1 MPKSEK
7 KKNDFEKVWPLPAAG
22 ASETQSCVPGGSVP
36 PRPGNRENT
45 FRGRSAQTG
54 RRGRRMM
61 KRQKKKGRG
70 AGRVVAGWKGCR
82 RVLVKDKTQ
91 NECN

>member
-1 MPKSEK
+1 
-7 KKNDFEKVWPLPAAG
+7 
-22 ASETQSCVPGGSVP
+22 
-36 PRPGNRENT
+36 
-45 FRGRSAQTG
+45 
-54 RRGRRMM
+54 MM

-82 RVLVKDKTQ
+82 RVLVKDETQ